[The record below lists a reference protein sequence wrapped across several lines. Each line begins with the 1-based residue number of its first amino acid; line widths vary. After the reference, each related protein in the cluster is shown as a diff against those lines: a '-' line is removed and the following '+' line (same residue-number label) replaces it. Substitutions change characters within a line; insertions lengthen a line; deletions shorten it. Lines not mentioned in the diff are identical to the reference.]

1 VLARD
6 IGTRGDGRALAHQPD
21 MDFLQS
27 INDTA
32 FSSWIRESD
41 SLLAYPAFITLH
53 TAGLAVLVGINAIA
67 NALILTSSPGRVIA
81 PVARFFPLMWTAFA
95 INALTGLALVAAD
108 ATTMVLNPV
117 MWVKLS
123 FVAVAIALMC
133 GIQLRVF
140 SPALASDPRPV
151 DGTGKALAVLSFVCW
166 FGAIAAGRLTAYLGP
181 VAGVIGG

>member
-1 VLARD
+1 
-6 IGTRGDGRALAHQPD
+6 

-53 TAGLAVLVGINAIA
+53 TAGLAVLVGINAVA
-67 NALILTSSPGRVIA
+67 NALILTSSPGRTIA
-81 PVARFFPLMWTAFA
+81 PVARFFPMMWAAFA
-95 INALTGLALVAAD
+95 INAFTGLALVAAD

-123 FVAVAIALMC
+123 FVLAALVVLRR
-133 GIQLRVF
+133 IEHRVF

-151 DGTGKALAVLSFVCW
+151 DGTGRALAIASFVLW